1 MKRRTV
7 IIASFLL
14 LLLVTG
20 CGHTQARVADELSVS
35 ELSQILEDMSPSGAA
50 LTHYYDG
57 MEETV
62 DASRAIRAESYIETL
77 QSYTWEEYQVPD
89 EWDRSDETRCVFAA
103 PGITLTAYE
112 RSCYDY
118 TCPIHM
124 ETEEGEGWFQLPEL
138 MEEEPEQPHDPMGGE
153 PAPPIQS
160 DWMAFHTL
168 EKWYH
173 EVCAAMFYGGDGTP
187 LTAEELDW
195 FTDYTTSERKIEGT
209 TWGVRATEISCFFT
223 SWYDDP
229 RDMDA
234 RDFLCYCP
242 SQEVLEA
249 GDEAEFRM
257 VQEKVD
263 WRVGRDD
270 HLATLEEM
278 PFPCYRLPRGYINKI
293 LTKYAGITV
302 EEMHTDWLEEALYIP
317 ETDCFYTIASDFGTI
332 KFNPSYG
339 EKIGDVVTLWESP
352 FGESL
357 RLVLQKNGENWHI
370 LSHQVVTDRSMR
382 PLCW

>member
-1 MKRRTV
+1 VKRSTAV
-7 IIASFLL
+7 IVSVVLL
-14 LLLVTG
+14 LFASE
-20 CGHTQARVADELSVS
+20 CGDTAVPAELSVS

-118 TCPIHM
+118 TCPIHV
-124 ETEEGEGWFQLPEL
+124 ETGGREGWFQLPEL
-138 MEEEPEQPHDPMGGE
+138 TEEEAEQPHDPMGGE

-168 EKWYH
+168 EKWYY
-173 EVCAAMFYGGDGTP
+173 EVCAAVFYGGDGTP

-195 FTDYTTSERKIEGT
+195 FTDYTTSERKIAGT
-209 TWGVRATEISCFFT
+209 TWGFRATEISCFFT
-223 SWYDDP
+223 SFYDDP
-229 RDMDA
+229 RDMNA
-234 RDFLCYCP
+234 CDFLRYCP
-242 SQEVLEA
+242 SQEVLKA

-257 VQEKVD
+257 VQKKMN
-263 WRVGRDD
+263 WRVGGDE
-270 HLATLEEM
+270 HLATLEET
-278 PFPCYRLPRGYINKI
+278 PFPCHRLPRSYINEI

-317 ETDCFYTIASDFGTI
+317 ETDCFYTFTSDFGPGMFI
-332 KFNPSYG
+332 PRYG
-339 EKIGDVVTLWESP
+339 ERNGDIVTLWEAP
-352 FGESL
+352 NAESDTSDK
-357 RLVLQKNGENWHI
+357 LVLQKSGENWHI
-370 LSHQVVTDRSMR
+370 LSHQ
-382 PLCW
+382 LAAG